1 MNLKKINLDKL
12 SKRISEEIRKEESK
26 ESLTNTQKLKIDKNK
41 NNKIDA
47 EDFEILRKQKKSKKE
62 VSEDFEDI
70 IIDLTSDG
78 DEFDY
83 EDINSDSCRHC
94 NGTGHDEFEDVEC
107 EWCGGSGYSDGT
119 YGIDSEDV
127 VDEPFVKPVHE
138 GDKKWIQKA
147 IKKPGSLKKQLH
159 VGKDEKIP
167 VGKLKDI
174 KSDLSKKAE
183 GDKKLNKPE
192 LKKLRRTNLALTLGQ
207 MDESVVYRVYNNEG
221 NYFDINEN
229 EMVNVIEDMVLEVKT
244 KSKGLAMYDKV
255 HKSDKKI
262 NSDAVNDS
270 MKKIADYVK
279 PTSKGEKFTGD
290 PKHFPKGNGQLAKM
304 DKKAYTPSNAVEEY
318 IENFAQAGGPLDLEY
333 DEIGPNEEWIEML
346 VKGSSKTGNGD
357 YANSEK
363 TDLGDKLIKR
373 RKLDLYNKEKH
384 KSYNRYPTPT
394 YDTSG
399 EHQKSGKLD
408 KLFKNLNSESVV
420 IESDKLVTEELRK
433 IFDLM
438 SYQKKTQ

>member
-1 MNLKKINLDKL
+1 M
-12 SKRISEEIRKEESK
+12 
-26 ESLTNTQKLKIDKNK
+26 
-41 NNKIDA
+41 
-47 EDFEILRKQKKSKKE
+47 
-62 VSEDFEDI
+62 
-70 IIDLTSDG
+70 TSDG

-207 MDESVVYRVYNNEG
+207 MDESVVYRVYNDEG

-346 VKGSSKTGNGD
+346 VKG
-357 YANSEK
+357 
-363 TDLGDKLIKR
+363 IC
-373 RKLDLYNKEKH
+373 
-384 KSYNRYPTPT
+384 
-394 YDTSG
+394 
-399 EHQKSGKLD
+399 
-408 KLFKNLNSESVV
+408 KNE
-420 IESDKLVTEELRK
+420 T
-433 IFDLM
+433 
-438 SYQKKTQ
+438 